1 VDPVALAQ
9 SGPVAILLVILGAL
23 FAAIVRGD
31 LVPGFIYRAAVA
43 RAEKAEAIAELA
55 VKNVEAVTAAVQ
67 KSIDD
72 RVAAG
77 SR

>member
-9 SGPVAILLVILGAL
+9 AGPVAILLFILGAL

-31 LVPGFIYRAAVA
+31 LVPGFIYKAAVL

-55 VKNVEAVTAAVQ
+55 VKNVENVTAAVQ
-67 KSIDD
+67 KSLDD
-72 RVAAG
+72 RVPAR

>member
-1 VDPVALAQ
+1 MDPVSLAQ
-9 SGPVAILLVILGAL
+9 AGPVAILLFILAGL

-31 LVPGFIYRAAVA
+31 LVPGFIYKAAVL

-67 KSIDD
+67 KALDD
-72 RVAAG
+72 RVSKAG
-77 SR
+77 R